1 MVNYATS
8 DGFTFNML
16 MLKSFSI
23 CDECSKIGTWEES
36 LCDKKLDNLKN
47 YKNNLEQFEF
57 EDEYEIKQQKEMV
70 KNLSDMISK
79 LESLKNEN

>member
-8 DGFTFNML
+8 EGFTFNML
-16 MLKSFSI
+16 MIKSFSL
-23 CDECSKIGTWEES
+23 CDECSKLEKWESE
-36 LCDKKLDNLKN
+36 CDEKLINLRKYRDNL
-47 YKNNLEQFEF
+47 LQFQF

-70 KNLSDMISK
+70 KNLSDMILK